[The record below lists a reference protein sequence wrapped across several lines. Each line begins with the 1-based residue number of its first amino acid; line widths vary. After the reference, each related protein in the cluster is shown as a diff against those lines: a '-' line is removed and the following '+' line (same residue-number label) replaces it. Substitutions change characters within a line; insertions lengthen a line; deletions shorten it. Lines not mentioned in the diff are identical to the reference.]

1 MINLFLAIV
10 RRDLMLALRQKS
22 DLVQTLFF
30 FAVVVTLI
38 PLGVGAEAGLLM
50 TMAPGVV
57 WVSALLAALLS
68 LPRLF
73 AHDWADGTLEQ
84 MLLSAEPL
92 PVIVLGKGFAH
103 WVVTGI
109 PITVFTAVFGVMF
122 NLPLE
127 QTMVL
132 MLSLFLGTPV
142 LSLIGAIG
150 AALTLGLRAGSIL
163 TSLLVLPLYIP
174 ILVFGSGATIQ
185 VAISVSPSAYLMV
198 TAALSLLTLAAAPF
212 AISAALRISIQ

>member
-73 AHDWADGTLEQ
+73 AHDWARWHTRAD
-84 MLLSAEPL
+84 
-92 PVIVLGKGFAH
+92 
-103 WVVTGI
+103 VVVG
-109 PITVFTAVFGVMF
+109 
-122 NLPLE
+122 
-127 QTMVL
+127 
-132 MLSLFLGTPV
+132 
-142 LSLIGAIG
+142 
-150 AALTLGLRAGSIL
+150 
-163 TSLLVLPLYIP
+163 
-174 ILVFGSGATIQ
+174 
-185 VAISVSPSAYLMV
+185 
-198 TAALSLLTLAAAPF
+198 
-212 AISAALRISIQ
+212 

>member
-92 PVIVLGKGFAH
+92 PVIVLGKVFAH

-142 LSLIGAIG
+142 LV
-150 AALTLGLRAGSIL
+150 
-163 TSLLVLPLYIP
+163 LLARLERL
-174 ILVFGSGATIQ
+174 
-185 VAISVSPSAYLMV
+185 
-198 TAALSLLTLAAAPF
+198 
-212 AISAALRISIQ
+212 